1 MHTRVLW
8 VLLIVF
14 RAGEQASCIDGA
26 LWNSWL
32 EDDILGVDSQDY
44 GFLFSLWGTRYIMF
58 IVWGVSLATTISCL
72 HPRHLYPFLFLSFCC
87 CSVFKTLREGKH
99 LRKIKSSR
107 WISKIARLALKISVV
122 IA

>member
-32 EDDILGVDSQDY
+32 EDDILGVDSQAY
-44 GFLFSLWGTRYIMF
+44 GFLFSLWGTRYVMF
-58 IVWGVSLATTISCL
+58 IV
-72 HPRHLYPFLFLSFCC
+72 
-87 CSVFKTLREGKH
+87 
-99 LRKIKSSR
+99 
-107 WISKIARLALKISVV
+107 
-122 IA
+122 